1 MWLVGCQATK
11 LIDQFEPAPELLPL
25 TVGVF
30 DRAADR
36 ACAGL
41 ELDGDPGIRGDS
53 HARDGAGHPPDGQW
67 TPPSSF
73 LPQRTYLSIDEAGR
87 SHTERARLLERE
99 AELAQLDRLL
109 KQAAGGEGT
118 LVFIEGIAGAGK
130 TSLVQ
135 VAAHLGRARGMLVLE
150 AAGSELERDLGFGV
164 VRGLFEKTL
173 SKAGAAARRTLLSGA
188 ASMAAPVVWR
198 TKSVAATDPA
208 AALHGLFWLVS
219 NLAERGAVMLA
230 VDDAHWA
237 DAPSLRFLAYLSRR
251 LSGLPV
257 LLLVAMRPHEPGGQG
272 ELLTGLKGEP
282 GCEVLS
288 PSVLS
293 EEAVG
298 LLVAERMA
306 GPPAREFIAACHAA
320 TGGNPFLVGELITAL
335 VNDGVAP
342 TADGA
347 GRVSQIGPQTV
358 SRMVLARVSRVGRE
372 AVALTEAVAVLGG
385 GELRDC
391 AALARLDPEAA
402 AQASDA
408 LVHIG
413 VLHPTRPLRFV
424 HPLVHAALY
433 EAIPPGR
440 RSLIHTAGA
449 RLLILDGASPDRV
462 ALHLL
467 HAEPAG
473 ENWVVEALRRAAA
486 AASFRGAPEQAASY
500 LRRAMREPPAADERG
515 AVLHELGAAELLTRD
530 PGASNHLAQALDATD
545 DPGSRGQIALLL
557 GRAAVSGGRLNAARE
572 LLEPLIDRLRSSQPD
587 VVARLEAYRA
597 ASLVWGPDF
606 SDQVVRELPRLR
618 AVAEDAGPAGR
629 SLLLLIA
636 FRYAQEGR
644 DPAEM
649 LRLVER
655 GLDEG
660 RLIESESA
668 EAIEITWAARVL
680 LFTDQ
685 LAHAERLVDAMVADS
700 HKRGSVTGYAT
711 ACAWRADLEL
721 RRGRVSAAEAQARA
735 AIDLAAAHGLFFL
748 SPYAHSFL
756 GEALIELGRLEEA
769 SELLE
774 RADLGP
780 MLGSGPEGRL
790 LHTRARVQLAR
801 GKGEAAVALMRS
813 WDTLKRP
820 VPWELN
826 PNAMAWRSTLA
837 LALPTSARGEA
848 LDLVDRELKE
858 ARRVG
863 LPRAIGVALRA
874 RALLCKSEEQI
885 ALLTDAVAAFE
896 SCPSPLEQARALTDW
911 GAALRRA
918 SRRTEAREVLA
929 HGLDLAAGCG
939 ARALASRARE
949 ELLAAGA
956 RPRRERL
963 SGVDSLTASEMRVA
977 QMAAEGMT
985 NREIAQALFVTIKAV
1000 ALHLTRVYEKLH
1012 IDGRP
1017 ELRGSLDAKGMD
1029 STFEASLHQK

>member
-1 MWLVGCQATK
+1 M
-11 LIDQFEPAPELLPL
+11 
-25 TVGVF
+25 
-30 DRAADR
+30 
-36 ACAGL
+36 
-41 ELDGDPGIRGDS
+41 
-53 HARDGAGHPPDGQW
+53 
-67 TPPSSF
+67 
-73 LPQRTYLSIDEAGR
+73 SIEEAGR
-87 SHTERARLLERE
+87 SHTGRARLLERE
-99 AELAQLDRLL
+99 AELAELGRLL
-109 KQAAGGEGT
+109 EQAAGSEGT

-135 VAAHLGRARGMLVLE
+135 AAAQLGRARGMLVLE

-173 SKAGAAARRTLLSGA
+173 LRAGAAGRRTLLSGA
-188 ASMAAPVVWR
+188 ASMAAPVVWPI
-198 TKSVAATDPA
+198 KSVAPTDPA

-219 NLAERGAVMLA
+219 NLAERGAVILA

-237 DAPSLRFLAYLSRR
+237 DAPSLRFLAYMSRR

-257 LLLVAMRPHEPGGQG
+257 LVVVAMRPREPGGQG
-272 ELLTGLKGEP
+272 ELLTGLKAEP
-282 GCEVLS
+282 GCEVLI
-288 PSVLS
+288 PGELSV
-293 EEAVG
+293 EAVG
-298 LLVAERMA
+298 LLVGERMA
-306 GPPAREFIAACHAA
+306 GLPAREFVAACHAA

-335 VNDGVAP
+335 ASDGVAP
-342 TADGA
+342 TADNA
-347 GRVSQIGPQTV
+347 WRVSQIGPQTV
-358 SRMVLARVSRVGRE
+358 SRMVFSRVSRVGRD

-413 VLHPTRPLRFV
+413 VLHPTRPLQFV

-440 RSLIHTAGA
+440 RSLIHIAGA
-449 RLLILDGASPDRV
+449 RLLIQDGASPDRV

-473 ENWVVEALRRAAA
+473 EGWVVEVLRKAAA
-486 AASFRGAPEQAASY
+486 AASSRGAPEQAASY
-500 LRRAMREPPAADERG
+500 LTRAMREPPMADERG

-530 PGASNHLAQALDATD
+530 PGAPQHLAQALDATD
-545 DPGSRGQIALLL
+545 DPGARGQIALLL
-557 GRAAVSGGRLNAARE
+557 GRAAVSGGRLVAARE
-572 LLEPLIDRLRSSQPD
+572 LLEPLIERLRSSQPD

-606 SDQVVRELPRLR
+606 NDQVVRELPRLR
-618 AVAEDAGPAGR
+618 ALADHAGSAGR
-629 SLLLLIA
+629 SLLLLVA

-700 HKRGSVTGYAT
+700 HKRGSVAGYAN
-711 ACAWRADLEL
+711 ACAWRADLAL
-721 RRGRVSAAEAQARA
+721 RRGFVPAAEAEARA
-735 AIDLAAAHGLFFL
+735 TIDLVAAHGLYFL

-756 GEALIELGRLEEA
+756 GEALIELGRSEEA
-769 SELLE
+769 AELLE
-774 RADLGP
+774 RVDLGP
-780 MLGSGPEGRL
+780 MHGSGPEGRL
-790 LHTRARVQLAR
+790 LHTRARVNLAR
-801 GKGEAAVALMRS
+801 GQNQAAVALMRS

-820 VPWELN
+820 VPWGQN

-837 LALPTSARGEA
+837 LALPVGAREEA
-848 LDLVDRELKE
+848 LELVDLELKE

-885 ALLTDAVAAFE
+885 ALLTEAVAAFE
-896 SCPSPLEQARALTDW
+896 GCPSRLEQGRALTDL

-918 SRRTEAREVLA
+918 SRRHEAKEILA
-929 HGLDLAAGCG
+929 RGLDLASACG
-939 ARALASRARE
+939 ARALVSRARE
-949 ELLAAGA
+949 ELVAAGA

-963 SGVDSLTASEMRVA
+963 SGVESLTAGEMRVA

-1000 ALHLTRVYEKLH
+1000 ALHLTRVYEKLN

-1017 ELRGSLDAKGMD
+1017 GLRPALDPTAA
-1029 STFEASLHQK
+1029 FEALPGQSVKSTSQKIAKAT